1 MNGKKKSQ
9 VVLGPT
15 VDNVNQKLKE
25 SLEFSKSMLFSFPLL
40 LHVHLYNLKCTNNH
54 PYRSFITVLLCIVYR
69 SFRKTQLRY
78 YLLQETFLGPKSFYS
93 AFFFFLSCCDIV
105 SIFCNKSLFFSFPLY
120 TLDYEYLGSKFVAYF
135 YNFVFTPFILLKSPC
150 Y

>member
-93 AFFFFLSCCDIV
+93 AFFFFFFFPVVTLSQSFV
-105 SIFCNKSLFFSFPLY
+105 TNHYFFLFPY
-120 TLDYEYLGSKFVAYF
+120 TH
-135 YNFVFTPFILLKSPC
+135 
-150 Y
+150 